1 VPCAPAIAPH
11 THHSTPDRSMK
22 TRYIDLIEQTFDFP
36 KDEFKLDG
44 DKLLWNDLPLTAI
57 LEKHGTPLRITYL
70 PKIGEK
76 IDQARAS
83 FAKAMKAHDYQ
94 GDYEYFYCTKSNH
107 FSYVI
112 DKVLDKGVNLE
123 TSSAYDL
130 EMIELLIDRG
140 RITKDATILCNGFK
154 DERYIRGIGKLANR
168 GFNIIPIIDNMEEIY
183 ALDEVIEGA
192 CDIGIR
198 IAAEEAPKFEFYT
211 SRLGIGY
218 KDIIPFYM
226 RNISKQKKFRLKLM
240 HFFINTGI
248 TDTAYYWNELTKCVN
263 VYCDL
268 WKLCRSLDTLDIGG
282 GLPIKNSLNFS
293 FELDY
298 MIGEIVGRIKEICD
312 ESRVHE
318 PHIYSE
324 FGSFTVSDS
333 GATFFSILYQK
344 KQNEKERWNM
354 IDGSFMT
361 TLPDTWAI
369 SKRFIMLPV
378 NNWEDEYE
386 RVFLGGMTCDSDDYY
401 NSEQHINA
409 IYLPRFQEDRKQYI
423 GYFNT
428 GAYQDTLG
436 GFGGIQ
442 HCLIPKPK
450 HVLID
455 RKEDG
460 TLVDTVFAERQTAER
475 MLQLLGYL
483 PMEEPVRK

>member
-1 VPCAPAIAPH
+1 
-11 THHSTPDRSMK
+11 MK
-22 TRYIDLIEQTFDFP
+22 TRYVDLIEQTFDFP

-44 DKLLWNDLPLTAI
+44 ENLIWNDLPLVD
-57 LEKHGTPLRITYL
+57 LLKKHGTPLRITYL

-76 IDQARAS
+76 IEMARSS
-83 FAKAMKAHDYQ
+83 FAKAFAAHDYQ
-94 GDYEYFYCTKSNH
+94 GKYEYFYCTKSNH
-107 FSYVI
+107 FHYVI
-112 DKVLDKGVNLE
+112 DQVLKKGVNLE

-130 EMIELLIDRG
+130 EMIELLIERG
-140 RITKDATILCNGFK
+140 RITKDSTILCNGFK
-154 DERYIRGIGKLANR
+154 DERYIKGIGRLANR
-168 GFNIIPIIDNMEEIY
+168 GFKVVPIIDNMGEIY
-183 ALDEVIEGA
+183 ALDEVIEGH

-248 TDTAYYWNELTKCVN
+248 TDTAYYWNELSKCVN

-268 WKLCRSLDTLDIGG
+268 WKLCRTLDTLDIGG

-293 FELDY
+293 FDTDY
-298 MIGEIVGRIKEICD
+298 MIGEIVGRIKDVCE
-312 ESRVHE
+312 ENKVQE
-318 PHIYSE
+318 PNIFSE

-333 GATFFSILYQK
+333 GATFFSIVYQK
-344 KQNEKERWNM
+344 KQNEKERWDM

-378 NNWEDEYE
+378 NNWHDEYE

-401 NSEQHINA
+401 NSEQHVNA
-409 IYLPRFQEDRKQYI
+409 IYLPKYNEEKKQYI

-455 RKEDG
+455 RLPDG
-460 TLVDTVFAERQTAER
+460 TLVDSVFAEQQSAER

-483 PMEEPVRK
+483 PVEEAVKHAGA

>member
-1 VPCAPAIAPH
+1 
-11 THHSTPDRSMK
+11 MK

-36 KDEFKLDG
+36 KDEFRFVNDQLT
-44 DKLLWNDLPLTAI
+44 WNDLPLMEI
-57 LEKHGTPLRITYL
+57 IQKHGTPLRITYL

-76 IDQARAS
+76 IDQARAL
-83 FAKAMKAHDYQ
+83 FAKAFKEHEYQ
-94 GDYEYFYCTKSNH
+94 GSYEYFYCTKSNH

-112 DKVLDKGVNLE
+112 DQVTAKGVSLE
-123 TSSAYDL
+123 TSSAYDI
-130 EMIELLIDRG
+130 EIIELLMERG
-140 RITKDATILCNGFK
+140 KLARTATILCNGYK
-154 DERYIRGIGKLANR
+154 DERYIRNIGRLKNS
-168 GFNIIPIIDNMEEIY
+168 GVNVIPIIDNMNEL
-183 ALDEVIEGA
+183 AMLDEVIKGP

-248 TDTAYYWNELTKCVN
+248 SDSAYYWNELGKCVN

-268 WKLCRSLDTLDIGG
+268 KKLCPTLDTLDIGG
-282 GLPIKNSLNFS
+282 GLPTKNSLNYNFDV
-293 FELDY
+293 EY
-298 MIGEIVGRIKEICD
+298 MITEIVGRIKDICD
-312 ESRVHE
+312 ENDVQE
-318 PHIYSE
+318 PNIFSE
-324 FGSFTVSDS
+324 FGSFTVAES
-333 GATFFSILYQK
+333 GATFFSIHGQK

-369 SKRFIMLPV
+369 NKRFLMLPI
-378 NNWEDEYE
+378 NNWNDEYE

-401 NSEQHINA
+401 NSEQHVNA
-409 IYLPRFQEDRKQYI
+409 IYLPKFREDRRQYL
-423 GYFNT
+423 GFFNT
-428 GAYQDTLG
+428 GAYQDSLG

-455 RKEDG
+455 RDADG
-460 TLVDTVFAERQTAER
+460 RLTDRVFAEVQSAER
-475 MLQLLGYL
+475 MMELLGYL
-483 PMEEPVRK
+483 PQGELVHK

>member
-1 VPCAPAIAPH
+1 
-11 THHSTPDRSMK
+11 MK
-22 TRYIDLIEQTFDFP
+22 TRYVDLIEQTFDFP
-36 KDEFKLDG
+36 RDEFKLD
-44 DKLLWNDLPLTAI
+44 DDQLLWNDLPLTEL
-57 LEKHGTPLRITYL
+57 LEKHGTPLRISYL

-76 IDQARAS
+76 IELARNS
-83 FAKAMKAHDYQ
+83 FAKAFQTHDYT
-94 GDYEYFYCTKSNH
+94 GGYEYFYCTKSNH

-130 EMIELLIDRG
+130 EMIELLIERG
-140 RITKDATILCNGFK
+140 RITKDSTILCNGFK
-154 DERYIRGIGKLANR
+154 DERYIKGIGRLANR
-168 GFNIIPIIDNMEEIY
+168 GFNVVPIIDNMAEIY
-183 ALDEVIEGA
+183 HLDEVIEGN

-226 RNISKQKKFRLKLM
+226 RQVSKQRKFKLKVM

-248 TDTAYYWNELTKCVN
+248 SDSAYYWNELGKCVN

-268 WKLCRSLDTLDIGG
+268 KKLCPSLDTLDIGG
-282 GLPIKNSLNFS
+282 GLPIKNSLTHTFDV
-293 FELDY
+293 DY
-298 MIGEIVGRIKEICD
+298 MITEIVGRIKDICD
-312 ESRVHE
+312 ENDVQE
-318 PHIYSE
+318 PNIFSE

-333 GATFFSILYQK
+333 GATFFSIHGQK

-369 SKRFIMLPV
+369 NKRFIMLPI
-378 NNWEDEYE
+378 NNWNDEYE

-401 NSEQHINA
+401 NSEQHVNA
-409 IYLPRFQEDRKQYI
+409 IYLPKYRPDRKQYL
-423 GYFNT
+423 GFFNT
-428 GAYQDTLG
+428 GAYQDSLG

-455 RKEDG
+455 RNADG
-460 TLVDTVFAERQTAER
+460 SLTDRVFAEVQSAER
-475 MLQLLGYL
+475 MMELLGYL
-483 PMEEPVRK
+483 PQEELVRK

>member
-1 VPCAPAIAPH
+1 
-11 THHSTPDRSMK
+11 MK

-44 DKLLWNDLPLTAI
+44 DKLVWNDLPLMDI
-57 LEKHGTPLRITYL
+57 LEKHGTPLRITWL

-76 IDQARAS
+76 VDLARAS
-83 FAKAMKAHDYQ
+83 FAKALKEHDYA
-94 GDYEYFYCTKSNH
+94 GTYEYFYCTKSNH

-112 DKVLDKGVNLE
+112 DQVLKKGVNLE

-130 EMIELLIDRG
+130 EMIELLIKQG
-140 RITKDATILCNGFK
+140 RITKENTILCNGFK
-154 DERYIRGIGKLANR
+154 DDRYIQGIGKLVNR
-168 GFNIIPIIDNMEEIY
+168 GYNVVPIIDNMAEMA
-183 ALDEVIEGA
+183 ALDEVIERP

-226 RNISKQKKFRLKLM
+226 RNISRQKKFRLKLM

-268 WKLCRSLDTLDIGG
+268 WKLCRTLDTLDIGG

-293 FELDY
+293 FDLDY
-298 MIGEIVGRIKEICD
+298 MIGEIVGRIKDIC
-312 ESRVHE
+312 EENRVHE
-318 PHIYSE
+318 PNIFSE

-333 GATFFSILYQK
+333 GATFFSVVYQK

-378 NNWEDEYE
+378 NNWNDEYE

-409 IYLPRFQEDRKQYI
+409 IYLPRYREDVRQYI
-423 GYFNT
+423 GFFNT

-450 HVLID
+450 HVLLD
-455 RKEDG
+455 RDENG
-460 TLVDTVFAERQTAER
+460 NIVDTVFAERQSAER

-483 PMEEPVRK
+483 PMEEVPQKG

>member
-1 VPCAPAIAPH
+1 
-11 THHSTPDRSMK
+11 MK

-36 KDEFKLDG
+36 RDEFQLDG
-44 DKLLWNDLPLTAI
+44 DKLLWNDLPLTEI
-57 LEKHGTPLRITYL
+57 IEKHGTPLRITYL
-70 PKIGEK
+70 PKIGDK
-76 IDQARAS
+76 IDLARDC
-83 FAKAMKAHDYQ
+83 FTKAMKTHDYQ
-94 GDYEYFYCTKSNH
+94 GSYEYFYCTKSNH

-112 DKVLDKGVNLE
+112 DKVLGKGVNLE

-130 EMIELLIDRG
+130 EMIELLIERG
-140 RITKDATILCNGFK
+140 RITKDNTILCNGFK
-154 DERYIRGIGKLANR
+154 DERYIQGIGRLANR
-168 GFNIIPIIDNMEEIY
+168 GFNVVPIIDNMSEIY

-268 WKLCRSLDTLDIGG
+268 WKLCRTLDTLDIGG

-293 FELDY
+293 FDLDY
-298 MIGEIVGRIKEICD
+298 MIGEIVGRIKDIC
-312 ESRVHE
+312 EENKVHE
-318 PHIYSE
+318 PHIFSE

-378 NNWEDEYE
+378 NNWKDEYE

-409 IYLPRFQEDRKQYI
+409 IYLPRYQEDRKQYI

-455 RKEDG
+455 RGADG
-460 TLVDTVFAERQTAER
+460 TLTDTVFAERQSAER

-483 PMEEPVRK
+483 PMEEPVRDAKAP